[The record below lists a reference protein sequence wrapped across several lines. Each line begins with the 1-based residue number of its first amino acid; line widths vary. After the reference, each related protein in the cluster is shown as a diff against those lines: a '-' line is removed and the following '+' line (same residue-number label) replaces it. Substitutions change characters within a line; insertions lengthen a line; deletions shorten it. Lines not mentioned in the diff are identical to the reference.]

1 MSDNMK
7 DYRFDLQKNP
17 KSIIKVIGV
26 GGGGS
31 NAVNH
36 MFSLGI
42 KDVEFVVVNTDAQAL
57 KSSPVP
63 LRLQLGANLTEGL
76 GAGANPEQGKNAAI
90 ESEDEIRELL
100 ADNTKMV
107 FITAGMGGGTGTGAA
122 PVVARVAKELNIL
135 TVGIVTAPFMFEG
148 RKKMNVAQAGIEA
161 LRENCDTV
169 LVILNDK
176 LREIYGNLAI
186 RTAFSKADDIL
197 STAARSI
204 AEIITVHQDVNVDFE
219 DVKTVMKDAG
229 AAVMGSSTEEGEG
242 RAIRAAGAAI
252 SSPLLNNVDI
262 KGAEKILL
270 SIMSGE
276 DEELSMDELS
286 EITEYI
292 QEKAGDN
299 AEVIFG
305 QGIDPELNKAI
316 RVTVIATGFAMDR
329 LEGASN
335 KKIET
340 AKPAEPVSAPA
351 PAPEASTPAEEVQEE
366 KTMIHL
372 ESGKSEKVKEDS
384 VPGGS
389 TFVFS
394 MPKTPAPTP
403 DPEPVSEEKPVAET
417 PQKSEPTPEPKPAPK
432 REGLFS
438 FMKPKEE
445 SKPEAPKPAQE
456 KIVHDL
462 FEEEEAKK
470 PAAEEETKKEEEPA
484 APAFAND
491 YYEQM
496 KQKAIQRAHE
506 RFEKLKGNRTFNPTP
521 EELKEKMEVPAYQRK
536 NVVLNE
542 PQHSSEPSISKYNLN
557 DDNEILGN
565 NRFLHDNV
573 D

>member
-1 MSDNMK
+1 MSDNTK
-7 DYRFDLQKNP
+7 DYRFDLPKNS

-36 MFSLGI
+36 MFSQGI

-76 GAGANPEQGKNAAI
+76 GAGANPEQGKNAAL
-90 ESEDEIRELL
+90 ESEAEIRELL

-122 PVVARVAKELNIL
+122 PVVARIAKELNIL
-135 TVGIVTAPFMFEG
+135 TVGIVTAPFTFEG
-148 RKKMNVAQAGIEA
+148 KKKMNVAQQGIES

-197 STAARSI
+197 SIAARSI

-219 DVKTVMKDAG
+219 DVKTVMKNAG

-252 SSPLLNNVDI
+252 SSPLLNNIDI
-262 KGAEKILL
+262 RGAEKILL

-305 QGIDPELNKAI
+305 QGIDPELGKAI
-316 RVTVIATGFAMDR
+316 RVTVIATGFEMDR
-329 LEGASN
+329 LSGTARRQIIEETQFVPTHTAQVIKASPEESQVEKTLIN
-335 KKIET
+335 LDSGKFKIVKEEPLDDDATFVFSFPKSFALNSGLSPNAETSKEKPFSFEVKKTVETPKKIVHNLFDEDDKRP
-340 AKPAEPVSAPA
+340 AK
-351 PAPEASTPAEEVQEE
+351 
-366 KTMIHL
+366 
-372 ESGKSEKVKEDS
+372 KSEKVN
-384 VPGGS
+384 
-389 TFVFS
+389 
-394 MPKTPAPTP
+394 
-403 DPEPVSEEKPVAET
+403 
-417 PQKSEPTPEPKPAPK
+417 EPTTM
-432 REGLFS
+432 G
-438 FMKPKEE
+438 
-445 SKPEAPKPAQE
+445 
-456 KIVHDL
+456 
-462 FEEEEAKK
+462 
-470 PAAEEETKKEEEPA
+470 
-484 APAFAND
+484 FAND

-496 KQKAIQRAHE
+496 KLKAIQRAHE
-506 RFEKLKGNRTFNPTP
+506 RFEKLKGDRISPTA
-521 EELKEKMEVPAYQRK
+521 EELKEKLEVPAYQRK
-536 NVVLNE
+536 NIVLNE
-542 PQHSSEPSISKYNLN
+542 PKHSSEPSISKYNLN

>member
-1 MSDNMK
+1 MK
-7 DYRFDLQKNP
+7 DYRFDLPKNQ

-36 MFSLGI
+36 MYSQGI

-90 ESEDEIRELL
+90 ESQDEIRELL

-122 PVVARVAKELNIL
+122 PIIAKIAKELNIL

-148 RKKMNVAQAGIEA
+148 KKKMTVAQEGIES
-161 LRENCDTV
+161 LRETCDTV

-186 RTAFSKADDIL
+186 RTAFGKADDIL
-197 STAARSI
+197 TTAAKSI
-204 AEIITVHQDVNVDFE
+204 AEIITIHQDVNVDFE

-262 KGAEKILL
+262 KGAQKILL

-276 DEELSMDELS
+276 EEELSMDELS

-305 QGIDPELNKAI
+305 QGIDQELGKAI
-316 RVTVIATGFAMDR
+316 RVTVIATGFEMDK
-329 LEGASN
+329 LKGARRTPEKSVAP
-335 KKIET
+335 T
-340 AKPAEPVSAPA
+340 PA
-351 PAPEASTPAEEVQEE
+351 PVPASIVEKPTAEIEESEEV
-366 KTMIHL
+366 KTVINL
-372 ESGKSEKVKEDS
+372 DSGKSEKVKEEPIS
-384 VPGGS
+384 NGS
-389 TFVFS
+389 TFVFTT
-394 MPKTPAPTP
+394 PKAPIAP
-403 DPEPVSEEKPVAET
+403 K
-417 PQKSEPTPEPKPAPK
+417 EPTPMPEKEKQESTFTFDFTK
-432 REGLFS
+432 R
-438 FMKPKEE
+438 EE
-445 SKPEAPKPAQE
+445 SKPTESKPSQPE

-462 FEEEEAKK
+462 Y
-470 PAAEEETKKEEEPA
+470 EEEPEEEKKEQEL
-484 APAFAND
+484 PSNQEPSKPVYAND

-506 RFEKLKGNRTFNPTP
+506 RFEKLKGNRSFNPTP
-521 EELKEKMEVPAYQRK
+521 EELKEKMEVPAYLRK
-536 NVVLNE
+536 NVTLNE
-542 PQHSSEPSISKYNLN
+542 PEHSSENTISKFNVN

>member
-1 MSDNMK
+1 MK
-7 DYRFDLQKNP
+7 DYRFDLPKNQ

-36 MFSLGI
+36 MYAQGI

-76 GAGANPEQGKNAAI
+76 GAGANPEQGRNAAI
-90 ESEDEIRELL
+90 ESQEEIRELL

-122 PVVARVAKELNIL
+122 PVVAKIAKDLNIL

-148 RKKMNVAQAGIEA
+148 KKKMAVAQSGIES

-197 STAARSI
+197 TTAAKSI
-204 AEIITVHQDVNVDFE
+204 AEIITIHQDVNVDFE

-262 KGAEKILL
+262 KGAQKILL

-305 QGIDPELNKAI
+305 QGIDPELGKAI
-316 RVTVIATGFAMDR
+316 RVTVIATGFEMDKLSDKPR
-329 LEGASN
+329 AIQNSAPISAFASPIASTPVATPDVVKTVIN
-335 KKIET
+335 LDSGKSQQVKE
-340 AKPAEPVSAPA
+340 EPIAGGSTFTFSLPKAPA
-351 PAPEASTPAEEVQEE
+351 PAPVPMKPVVEEKEEFDFSFVPVQEDKPQPKSEAS
-366 KTMIHL
+366 
-372 ESGKSEKVKEDS
+372 
-384 VPGGS
+384 
-389 TFVFS
+389 
-394 MPKTPAPTP
+394 
-403 DPEPVSEEKPVAET
+403 EP
-417 PQKSEPTPEPKPAPK
+417 
-432 REGLFS
+432 
-438 FMKPKEE
+438 
-445 SKPEAPKPAQE
+445 E
-456 KIVHDL
+456 KIVFQLDD
-462 FEEEEAKK
+462 EPVKK
-470 PAAEEETKKEEEPA
+470 VESLPKTSEPV
-484 APAFAND
+484 PQVFAND

-506 RFEKLKGNRTFNPTP
+506 RFEKLKGNRVYNPSP
-521 EELKEKMEVPAYQRK
+521 DELKEKMNVPAYQRK
-536 NVVLNE
+536 NVILNE
-542 PQHSSEPSISKYNLN
+542 PQHSSEPAISKYNLN
-557 DDNEILGN
+557 DENEILGN

>member
-1 MSDNMK
+1 MK
-7 DYRFDLQKNP
+7 DYRFDLPKNQ

-36 MFSLGI
+36 MYGLGI

-76 GAGANPEQGKNAAI
+76 GAGANPEQGRRAAL
-90 ESEDEIRELL
+90 ETEDEIRELL

-122 PVVARVAKELNIL
+122 PIVAKIAKELNIL

-148 RKKMNVAQAGIEA
+148 KKKMAVAQAGIEA

-204 AEIITVHQDVNVDFE
+204 AEIITIHQDVNVDFE

-229 AAVMGSSTEEGEG
+229 AAVMGSATEEGEG
-242 RAIRAAGAAI
+242 RAIRAAGLAI

-262 KGAEKILL
+262 KGAQKILL
-270 SIMSGE
+270 SIISGE

-286 EITEYI
+286 DITEYI

-305 QGIDPELNKAI
+305 QGIDPELGRAI
-316 RVTVIATGFAMDR
+316 RVTVIATGFEMDR
-329 LEGASN
+329 LAN
-335 KKIET
+335 VPLLN
-340 AKPAEPVSAPA
+340 AAPVSAFPSPEVPIPAPA
-351 PAPEASTPAEEVQEE
+351 PAPEQI
-366 KTMIHL
+366 KTVIDL
-372 ESGKSEKVKEDS
+372 DSGKSAQVIEEPIAEGTTFTFNFPKPPVA
-384 VPGGS
+384 VS
-389 TFVFS
+389 TPILEEEVV
-394 MPKTPAPTP
+394 
-403 DPEPVSEEKPVAET
+403 EEEKEEVYAFDPQPVAET
-417 PQKSEPTPEPKPAPK
+417 FLVEEPIVEEKVIVHNLYQEQPVFVATTAPVEPQQPTPP
-432 REGLFS
+432 
-438 FMKPKEE
+438 
-445 SKPEAPKPAQE
+445 
-456 KIVHDL
+456 V
-462 FEEEEAKK
+462 
-470 PAAEEETKKEEEPA
+470 
-484 APAFAND
+484 FAND

-496 KQKAIQRAHE
+496 KMKAIQRAHE
-506 RFEKLKGNRTFNPTP
+506 RFEKLKGGRSLTTASDDLS
-521 EELKEKMEVPAYQRK
+521 EQMVVPAYQRK
-536 NVVLNE
+536 NVILNE
-542 PQHSSEPSISKYNLN
+542 PQHSSESGLSKFNLSEE
-557 DDNEILGN
+557 NEILGN

>member
-7 DYRFDLQKNP
+7 DYRFDLHKNP

-36 MFSLGI
+36 MFGLGI

-122 PVVARVAKELNIL
+122 PVVARIAKELNIL

-148 RKKMNVAQAGIEA
+148 KKKMNVAQAGIEA

-305 QGIDPELNKAI
+305 QGIDPELGKAI
-316 RVTVIATGFAMDR
+316 RVTVIATGFQMDR
-329 LEGASN
+329 LAGTKRE
-335 KKIET
+335 ET
-340 AKPAEPVSAPA
+340 AKAIAAPSPVP
-351 PAPEASTPAEEVQEE
+351 TPSPVQEVEEE
-366 KTMIHL
+366 KTVINL
-372 ESGKSEKVKEDS
+372 DSGKSEKVKEEP
-384 VPGGS
+384 VANGS

-394 MPKTPAPTP
+394 MPKTPAPAPAPTP
-403 DPEPVSEEKPVAET
+403 APEVKPVAET
-417 PQKSEPTPEPKPAPK
+417 PKREEPVEAPKPAPK
-432 REGLFS
+432 KESLFS
-438 FMKPKEE
+438 FMKKEE
-445 SKPEAPKPAQE
+445 VKAEAPKPAQE

-462 FEEEEAKK
+462 FEEEEEKNT
-470 PAAEEETKKEEEPA
+470 AEEPKKEEPA
-484 APAFAND
+484 TPAFAND

-506 RFEKLKGNRTFNPTP
+506 RFEKLKGNRAFNPTP

-542 PQHSSEPSISKYNLN
+542 PQHSSEPSISKYNLS

>member
-7 DYRFDLQKNP
+7 DYRFDLPKNS

-36 MFSLGI
+36 MYSLGI

-76 GAGANPEQGKNAAI
+76 GAGANPEQGRNAAL

-122 PVVARVAKELNIL
+122 PVVARIAKELNIL
-135 TVGIVTAPFMFEG
+135 TVGIVTAPFTFEG
-148 RKKMNVAQAGIEA
+148 KKKMNVAQQGIES

-276 DEELSMDELS
+276 EEELSMDELS

-292 QEKAGDN
+292 QEKAGDS

-305 QGIDPELNKAI
+305 QGIDPELGKAI
-316 RVTVIATGFAMDR
+316 RVTVIATGFEMDR
-329 LEGASN
+329 LAGSSAR
-335 KKIET
+335 
-340 AKPAEPVSAPA
+340 PATTTTKQVTSAFAPNMPRHFMVEEPL
-351 PAPEASTPAEEVQEE
+351 EE
-366 KTMIHL
+366 KTLINL
-372 ESGKSEKVKEDS
+372 NSGKSEKVKEDM
-384 VPGGS
+384 VEEGS
-389 TFVFS
+389 SFT
-394 MPKTPAPTP
+394 
-403 DPEPVSEEKPVAET
+403 
-417 PQKSEPTPEPKPAPK
+417 
-432 REGLFS
+432 FS
-438 FMKPKEE
+438 FPKAF
-445 SKPEAPKPAQE
+445 APKPIPASETPAEKIEAKKEEVKQLEAPE
-456 KIVHDL
+456 KIVHGL
-462 FEEEEAKK
+462 ISESEEEK
-470 PAAEEETKKEEEPA
+470 EETPKKKEELA
-484 APAFAND
+484 APALAND
-491 YYEQM
+491 YYDQM

-506 RFEKLKGNRTFNPTP
+506 RFEKLKGNRNLNPTA
-521 EELKEKMEVPAYQRK
+521 EELKEKLAVPAYQRK

-542 PQHSSEPSISKYNLN
+542 PQHSSEPSISKYNLS

>member
-1 MSDNMK
+1 MK
-7 DYRFDLQKNP
+7 DYRFDLPKNS

-36 MFSLGI
+36 MFSQGI

-76 GAGANPEQGKNAAI
+76 GAGANPEQGKNAAL
-90 ESEDEIRELL
+90 ESEAEIRELL

-122 PVVARVAKELNIL
+122 PVVARIAKELNIL

-148 RKKMNVAQAGIEA
+148 KKKMNVAQQGIES

-204 AEIITVHQDVNVDFE
+204 AEIITIHQDVNVDFE
-219 DVKTVMKDAG
+219 DVKTVMKNAG

-262 KGAEKILL
+262 RGAEKILL

-305 QGIDPELNKAI
+305 QGIDPDLGKGI
-316 RVTVIATGFAMDR
+316 RVTVIATGFEMDR
-329 LEGASN
+329 LAG
-335 KKIET
+335 T
-340 AKPAEPVSAPA
+340 ARKEMLKAAQPA
-351 PAPEASTPAEEVQEE
+351 PTFTLPEFKAPVDEPQVE
-366 KTMIHL
+366 KTLINL
-372 ESGKSEKVKEDS
+372 NSGKSKIVKEEAIDED
-384 VPGGS
+384 S

-394 MPKTPAPTP
+394 FPKAMN
-403 DPEPVSEEKPVAET
+403 
-417 PQKSEPTPEPKPAPK
+417 PKPALTPEVETPK
-432 REGLFS
+432 EKAFS
-438 FMKPKEE
+438 FEVKKEKIE
-445 SKPEAPKPAQE
+445 EAPE

-462 FEEEEAKK
+462 FEE
-470 PAAEEETKKEEEPA
+470 KEEEQKPA
-484 APAFAND
+484 EKLEKVNEPATMGFAND

-521 EELKEKMEVPAYQRK
+521 DELKEKLEVPAYQRK

-542 PQHSSEPSISKYNLN
+542 PQHSSEPSISKYNLS
-557 DDNEILGN
+557 DENEILGN

>member
-1 MSDNMK
+1 MK
-7 DYRFDLQKNP
+7 DYRFDLPKNQ

-36 MFSLGI
+36 MYGLGI

-76 GAGANPEQGKNAAI
+76 GAGANPEQGRCAAL
-90 ESEDEIRELL
+90 ESEEEIRELL

-122 PVVARVAKELNIL
+122 PIVAKIAKELNIL

-148 RKKMNVAQAGIEA
+148 KKKMAVAQAGIES

-204 AEIITVHQDVNVDFE
+204 AEIITIHQDVNVDFE

-229 AAVMGSSTEEGEG
+229 AAVMGSATEEGEG
-242 RAIRAAGAAI
+242 RAIRAAGSAI

-262 KGAEKILL
+262 KGAQKILL

-276 DEELSMDELS
+276 EEELSMDELS
-286 EITEYI
+286 DITEYI

-305 QGIDPELNKAI
+305 QGIDPELGRAI
-316 RVTVIATGFAMDR
+316 RVTVIATGFEMDR
-329 LEGASN
+329 LAN
-335 KKIET
+335 VPLTT
-340 AKPAEPVSAPA
+340 ATTAPVSAF
-351 PAPEASTPAEEVQEE
+351 STPVAAA
-366 KTMIHL
+366 
-372 ESGKSEKVKEDS
+372 
-384 VPGGS
+384 
-389 TFVFS
+389 
-394 MPKTPAPTP
+394 PAPTP
-403 DPEPVSEEKPVAET
+403 TPAPEQVKTVIDLDSGKSAQVKEEPIAEGSTFTFSFPKAPVAVVTPVVEEEEKEELFSIELQPVAEAPVMEE
-417 PQKSEPTPEPKPAPK
+417 PQQV
-432 REGLFS
+432 
-438 FMKPKEE
+438 EE
-445 SKPEAPKPAQE
+445 KV
-456 KIVHDL
+456 VHDL
-462 FEEEEAKK
+462 YQEEEA
-470 PAAEEETKKEEEPA
+470 PVAA
-484 APAFAND
+484 APVESDELQQPSAPVFATD

-496 KQKAIQRAHE
+496 KMKAIQRAHE
-506 RFEKLKGNRTFNPTP
+506 RFEKLKGGRALTTASDD
-521 EELKEKMEVPAYQRK
+521 LTEKMEVPAYQRK
-536 NVVLNE
+536 NVILNE
-542 PQHSSEPSISKYNLN
+542 PQHSSESSLSRFNLN
-557 DDNEILGN
+557 EENEILGN

>member
-7 DYRFDLQKNP
+7 DYRFDLHKNP

-36 MFSLGI
+36 MYGLGI

-122 PVVARVAKELNIL
+122 PVVARIAKELNIL

-148 RKKMNVAQAGIEA
+148 KKKMNVAQAGIEA

-204 AEIITVHQDVNVDFE
+204 AEIITIHQDVNVDFE

-305 QGIDPELNKAI
+305 QGIDPELGKAI
-316 RVTVIATGFAMDR
+316 RVTVIATGFEMDR
-329 LEGASN
+329 LQGAS
-335 KKIET
+335 KKVEV
-340 AKPAEPVSAPA
+340 AKAVVIPA
-351 PAPEASTPAEEVQEE
+351 PAPVASTPVEEVEEE
-366 KTMIHL
+366 KTVINL
-372 ESGKSEKVKEDS
+372 DSGKSEKVKEES
-384 VPGGS
+384 VSGGS

-394 MPKTPAPTP
+394 MPKTPAPAP
-403 DPEPVSEEKPVAET
+403 APEVKPVAET
-417 PQKSEPTPEPKPAPK
+417 PKREEPIQTPAPK
-432 REGLFS
+432 KESLFT
-438 FMKPKEE
+438 FMKPKDEI
-445 SKPEAPKPAQE
+445 KAEAPKPAQE

-462 FEEEEAKK
+462 FEEEDEKK
-470 PAAEEETKKEEEPA
+470 TEDEPKKEEPA
-484 APAFAND
+484 SPAFAND

-506 RFEKLKGNRTFNPTP
+506 RFEKLKGNRAFNPTP
-521 EELKEKMEVPAYQRK
+521 DELKEKMEVPAYQRK

-542 PQHSSEPSISKYNLN
+542 PQHSSEPSISKYNLS

>member
-7 DYRFDLQKNP
+7 DYRFDLPKNQ

-36 MFSLGI
+36 MYSQGI

-90 ESEDEIRELL
+90 ESQDEIRELL

-122 PVVARVAKELNIL
+122 PIIAKIAKELNIL

-148 RKKMNVAQAGIEA
+148 KKKMTVAQEGIES
-161 LRENCDTV
+161 LRETCDTV

-186 RTAFSKADDIL
+186 RTAFGKADDIL
-197 STAARSI
+197 TTAAKSI
-204 AEIITVHQDVNVDFE
+204 AEIITIHQDVNVDFE

-262 KGAEKILL
+262 KGAQKILL

-276 DEELSMDELS
+276 EEELSMDELS

-305 QGIDPELNKAI
+305 QGIDQELGKAI
-316 RVTVIATGFAMDR
+316 RVTVIATGFEMDK
-329 LEGASN
+329 LKGARRTPEKSVAP
-335 KKIET
+335 T
-340 AKPAEPVSAPA
+340 PA
-351 PAPEASTPAEEVQEE
+351 PVPASIVEKPTAEIEESEEV
-366 KTMIHL
+366 KTVINL
-372 ESGKSEKVKEDS
+372 DSGKSEKVKEEPIS
-384 VPGGS
+384 NGS
-389 TFVFS
+389 TFVFTT
-394 MPKTPAPTP
+394 PKAPIAP
-403 DPEPVSEEKPVAET
+403 K
-417 PQKSEPTPEPKPAPK
+417 EPTPMPEKEKQESTFTFDFTK
-432 REGLFS
+432 R
-438 FMKPKEE
+438 EE
-445 SKPEAPKPAQE
+445 SKPTESKPSQPE

-462 FEEEEAKK
+462 Y
-470 PAAEEETKKEEEPA
+470 EEEPEEEKKEQEL
-484 APAFAND
+484 PSNQEPSKPVYAND

-506 RFEKLKGNRTFNPTP
+506 RFEKLKGNRSFNPTP
-521 EELKEKMEVPAYQRK
+521 EELKEKMEVPAYLRK
-536 NVVLNE
+536 NVTLNE
-542 PQHSSEPSISKYNLN
+542 PEHSSENTISKFNVN

>member
-7 DYRFDLQKNP
+7 DYRFDLPRNQ

-36 MFSLGI
+36 MYAQGI

-76 GAGANPEQGKNAAI
+76 GAGANPEQGRNAAL
-90 ESEDEIRELL
+90 ESQEEIRELL

-122 PVVARVAKELNIL
+122 PVVAKIAKELNIL

-148 RKKMNVAQAGIEA
+148 KKKMAVAQAGIES

-197 STAARSI
+197 TTAAKSI
-204 AEIITVHQDVNVDFE
+204 AEIITIHQDVNVDFE
-219 DVKTVMKDAG
+219 DVKTVMKEAG

-262 KGAEKILL
+262 KGAQKILL

-305 QGIDPELNKAI
+305 QGIDPELGKAI
-316 RVTVIATGFAMDR
+316 RVTVIATGFEMDK
-329 LEGASN
+329 LSN
-335 KKIET
+335 KPRNRET
-340 AKPAEPVSAPA
+340 STPVSAFANPIA
-351 PAPEASTPAEEVQEE
+351 NTPVTNPEVL
-366 KTMIHL
+366 KTVINL
-372 ESGKSEKVKEDS
+372 DSGKSQKVKEEPIS
-384 VPGGS
+384 GGS
-389 TFVFS
+389 TFTFSIPKAAAPMKQIEDENEEFVFRVN
-394 MPKTPAPTP
+394 PIQEEVEETNHEAEKVEKVVFKLE
-403 DPEPVSEEKPVAET
+403 DESEK
-417 PQKSEPTPEPKPAPK
+417 KSEVMPQESAPVPQ
-432 REGLFS
+432 L
-438 FMKPKEE
+438 
-445 SKPEAPKPAQE
+445 
-456 KIVHDL
+456 
-462 FEEEEAKK
+462 
-470 PAAEEETKKEEEPA
+470 
-484 APAFAND
+484 FAND

-506 RFEKLKGNRTFNPTP
+506 RFEKLKGNRAFNPSP
-521 EELKEKMEVPAYQRK
+521 EELKEKMNVPAYQRK

-542 PQHSSEPSISKYNLN
+542 PQHSSESETSKYNLS

>member
-1 MSDNMK
+1 MK
-7 DYRFDLQKNP
+7 DYRFDLPKNQ

-36 MFSLGI
+36 MYGLGI

-76 GAGANPEQGKNAAI
+76 GAGANPEQGKCAAL

-122 PVVARVAKELNIL
+122 PIVAKIAKELNIL

-148 RKKMNVAQAGIEA
+148 KKKMAVAQAGIES

-186 RTAFSKADDIL
+186 RTAFSKADDVL

-204 AEIITVHQDVNVDFE
+204 AEIITIHQDVNVDFE

-229 AAVMGSSTEEGEG
+229 AAVMGSATEEGEG
-242 RAIRAAGAAI
+242 RAIRAAGSAI

-262 KGAEKILL
+262 KGAQKILL

-276 DEELSMDELS
+276 EEELSMDELS
-286 EITEYI
+286 DITEYI

-305 QGIDPELNKAI
+305 QGIDPELGRAI
-316 RVTVIATGFAMDR
+316 RVTVIATGFEMDR
-329 LEGASN
+329 LAN
-335 KKIET
+335 VPITT
-340 AKPAEPVSAPA
+340 ANSAPVTAFSTPIAPTPA
-351 PAPEASTPAEEVQEE
+351 PAPEQV
-366 KTMIHL
+366 KTVIDL
-372 ESGKSEKVKEDS
+372 DSGKSAQVKEEPIS
-384 VPGGS
+384 EGA
-389 TFVFS
+389 TFTFS
-394 MPKTPAPTP
+394 LPKAPVAVVTPVL
-403 DPEPVSEEKPVAET
+403 EVEEEKE
-417 PQKSEPTPEPKPAPK
+417 EE
-432 REGLFS
+432 LFS
-438 FMKPKEE
+438 FDIQPVAKVPVMEE
-445 SKPEAPKPAQE
+445 PQVEE
-456 KIVHDL
+456 KIVHEL
-462 FEEEEAKK
+462 YQEQVTPVASA
-470 PAAEEETKKEEEPA
+470 PVETDEPQQPT
-484 APAFAND
+484 APVFATD

-496 KQKAIQRAHE
+496 KMKAIQRAHE
-506 RFEKLKGNRTFNPTP
+506 RFEKLKGGRALTTASDD
-521 EELKEKMEVPAYQRK
+521 LTDKMVVPAYQRK
-536 NVVLNE
+536 NVILNE
-542 PQHSSEPSISKYNLN
+542 PQHSSESSLSRFNLN
-557 DDNEILGN
+557 EENEILGN

>member
-7 DYRFDLQKNP
+7 DYRFDLPKNQ

-36 MFSLGI
+36 MYGLGI

-76 GAGANPEQGKNAAI
+76 GAGANPEQGRCAAL
-90 ESEDEIRELL
+90 ESEEEIRELL

-122 PVVARVAKELNIL
+122 PIVAKIAKELNIL

-148 RKKMNVAQAGIEA
+148 KKKMAVAQAGIES

-204 AEIITVHQDVNVDFE
+204 AEIITIHQDVNVDFE

-229 AAVMGSSTEEGEG
+229 AAVMGSATEEGEG
-242 RAIRAAGAAI
+242 RAIRAAGSAI

-262 KGAEKILL
+262 KGAQKILL

-276 DEELSMDELS
+276 EEELSMDELS
-286 EITEYI
+286 DITEYI

-305 QGIDPELNKAI
+305 QGIDPELGRAI
-316 RVTVIATGFAMDR
+316 RVTVIATGFEMDR
-329 LEGASN
+329 LAN
-335 KKIET
+335 VPLTT
-340 AKPAEPVSAPA
+340 ATTAPVSAF
-351 PAPEASTPAEEVQEE
+351 STPVAAA
-366 KTMIHL
+366 
-372 ESGKSEKVKEDS
+372 
-384 VPGGS
+384 
-389 TFVFS
+389 
-394 MPKTPAPTP
+394 PAPTP
-403 DPEPVSEEKPVAET
+403 SPAPEQVKTVIDLDSGKSAQVKEEPIAEGSTFTFSFPKAPVAVVTPVVEEEEKEELFSFDLQPVAEAPVMEE
-417 PQKSEPTPEPKPAPK
+417 PQQV
-432 REGLFS
+432 
-438 FMKPKEE
+438 EE
-445 SKPEAPKPAQE
+445 KV
-456 KIVHDL
+456 VHDL
-462 FEEEEAKK
+462 YQEEEA
-470 PAAEEETKKEEEPA
+470 PVAA
-484 APAFAND
+484 APVESDELQQPSAPVFATD

-496 KQKAIQRAHE
+496 KMKAIQRAHE
-506 RFEKLKGNRTFNPTP
+506 RFEKLKGGRALTTASDD
-521 EELKEKMEVPAYQRK
+521 LTEKMEVPAYQRK
-536 NVVLNE
+536 NVILNE
-542 PQHSSEPSISKYNLN
+542 PQHSSESSLSRFNLN
-557 DDNEILGN
+557 EENEILGN

>member
-1 MSDNMK
+1 MK
-7 DYRFDLQKNP
+7 DYRFDLPKNQ

-36 MFSLGI
+36 MFAQGI

-63 LRLQLGANLTEGL
+63 LRLQLGASLTEGL
-76 GAGANPEQGKNAAI
+76 GAGANPEQGRNAAI
-90 ESEDEIRELL
+90 ESQDEIRELL
-100 ADNTKMV
+100 SDNTKMV

-122 PVVARVAKELNIL
+122 PVIAKIAKELDIL

-148 RKKMNVAQAGIEA
+148 KKKMAVAQQGIES
-161 LRENCDTV
+161 LRETCDTV

-186 RTAFSKADDIL
+186 RTAFGKADNIL
-197 STAARSI
+197 STAAKSI
-204 AEIITVHQDVNVDFE
+204 AEIITIHQDVNVDFE
-219 DVKTVMKDAG
+219 DVKTVMKNAG
-229 AAVMGSSTEEGEG
+229 AAVMGSSTDEGEG

-262 KGAEKILL
+262 RGAEKILL

-276 DEELSMDELS
+276 EEELSMDELS

-299 AEVIFG
+299 AELIFG
-305 QGIDPELNKAI
+305 QGIDPELKKSI
-316 RVTVIATGFAMDR
+316 RVTVIATGFEMDR
-329 LEGASN
+329 LSGVAIKRPVIPTNIPLTQEM
-335 KKIET
+335 ET
-340 AKPAEPVSAPA
+340 PK
-351 PAPEASTPAEEVQEE
+351 EEM
-366 KTMIHL
+366 KTVINL
-372 ESGKSEKVKEDS
+372 DSGKSEKVKEDS
-384 VPGGS
+384 VADGS
-389 TFVFS
+389 SFVFS
-394 MPKTPAPTP
+394 FPKAK
-403 DPEPVSEEKPVAET
+403 DISSKASSNEKSEEKPSDAEAKQEELSFEKEKEKEEQEIEFI
-417 PQKSEPTPEPKPAPK
+417 PAEPK
-432 REGLFS
+432 
-438 FMKPKEE
+438 
-445 SKPEAPKPAQE
+445 

-462 FEEEEAKK
+462 YPNEEE
-470 PAAEEETKKEEEPA
+470 KEEKIIEKEDSAPTEPVY
-484 APAFAND
+484 AND

-506 RFEKLKGNRTFNPTP
+506 RFEKLKGNRSINPTP

-542 PQHSSEPSISKYNLN
+542 PVHSSEQNISKYNLN

>member
-1 MSDNMK
+1 MSETMK
-7 DYRFDLQKNP
+7 DYRFDLPKNQ

-36 MFSLGI
+36 MYGQGI

-76 GAGANPEQGKNAAI
+76 GAGANPEQGKNAAL
-90 ESEDEIRELL
+90 ESESELRELL

-122 PVVARVAKELNIL
+122 PVVAKIAKELNIL

-148 RKKMNVAQAGIEA
+148 RKKMEIAQSGIEA

-197 STAARSI
+197 TTAAKSI
-204 AEIITVHQDVNVDFE
+204 AEIITIHQDVNVDFE

-229 AAVMGSSTEEGEG
+229 AAVMGSATEEGEG
-242 RAIRAAGAAI
+242 RAIRAASSAI
-252 SSPLLNNVDI
+252 SSPLLNNVEI
-262 KGAEKILL
+262 KGAQKILL

-276 DEELSMDELS
+276 EEELSMDELS
-286 EITEYI
+286 DITEYI

-305 QGIDPELNKAI
+305 QGIDPELGKEI
-316 RVTVIATGFAMDR
+316 RVTVIATGFEMDR
-329 LEGASN
+329 LSSKGLN
-335 KKIET
+335 KTLTTQNPTPSVPVANTTI
-340 AKPAEPVSAPA
+340 PSAEQV
-351 PAPEASTPAEEVQEE
+351 
-366 KTMIHL
+366 KTLIDL
-372 ESGKSEKVKEDS
+372 ESGKSQKVIEE
-384 VPGGS
+384 PILGGS
-389 TFVFS
+389 TFTFSIPKAPLTASQMPAKPEKEEEEFTFDVNPILEEKIIEPKVEEVQKIVFDLYGDGEKKVEKIPNDS
-394 MPKTPAPTP
+394 HPTPAPN
-403 DPEPVSEEKPVAET
+403 S
-417 PQKSEPTPEPKPAPK
+417 
-432 REGLFS
+432 
-438 FMKPKEE
+438 
-445 SKPEAPKPAQE
+445 
-456 KIVHDL
+456 
-462 FEEEEAKK
+462 
-470 PAAEEETKKEEEPA
+470 
-484 APAFAND
+484 ND
-491 YYEQM
+491 HYEQV

-506 RFEKLKGNRTFNPTP
+506 RFEKLKVNRNFNSSP
-521 EELKEKMEVPAYQRK
+521 EEMKEKLTVPAYQRK

-542 PQHSSEPSISKYNLN
+542 LQHSSEPSFSKYNLTSAN
-557 DDNEILGN
+557 DLFGN
-565 NRFLHDNV
+565 NRYLHDNV

>member
-7 DYRFDLQKNP
+7 DYRFDLHKNP

-36 MFSLGI
+36 MFGLGI

-122 PVVARVAKELNIL
+122 PVVARIAKELNIL

-148 RKKMNVAQAGIEA
+148 KKKMNVAQAGIES

-305 QGIDPELNKAI
+305 QGIDPELGKAI
-316 RVTVIATGFAMDR
+316 RVTVIATGFQMDR
-329 LEGASN
+329 LAGTNRE
-335 KKIET
+335 ET
-340 AKPAEPVSAPA
+340 AKAIAAPSPVPAAEISAQ
-351 PAPEASTPAEEVQEE
+351 EIDEE
-366 KTMIHL
+366 KTVINL
-372 ESGKSEKVKEDS
+372 DSGKSEKVKEEP
-384 VPGGS
+384 VANGS

-394 MPKTPAPTP
+394 MPKTPVSTPAP
-403 DPEPVSEEKPVAET
+403 EVKPVAET
-417 PQKSEPTPEPKPAPK
+417 PKKEEQIEAPRPAPK
-432 REGLFS
+432 KESLFT
-438 FMKPKEE
+438 FIKPKEE
-445 SKPEAPKPAQE
+445 VKAEAPKPAQE

-462 FEEEEAKK
+462 FEEEEEKK
-470 PAAEEETKKEEEPA
+470 TVEQPKNQDEPA
-484 APAFAND
+484 TPAFAND

-506 RFEKLKGNRTFNPTP
+506 RFEKLKGNRAFNPTP

-542 PQHSSEPSISKYNLN
+542 PQHSSEPSISKYNLS

>member
-1 MSDNMK
+1 MK
-7 DYRFDLQKNP
+7 DYRFDLPKNQ

-36 MFSLGI
+36 MYGLGI

-76 GAGANPEQGKNAAI
+76 GAGANPEQGKCAAL

-122 PVVARVAKELNIL
+122 PIVAKIAKELNIL

-148 RKKMNVAQAGIEA
+148 KKKMAVAQAGIES

-204 AEIITVHQDVNVDFE
+204 AEIITIHQDVNVDFE

-229 AAVMGSSTEEGEG
+229 AAVMGSATEEGEG
-242 RAIRAAGAAI
+242 RAIRAAGSAI

-262 KGAEKILL
+262 KGAQKILL

-276 DEELSMDELS
+276 EEELSMDELS
-286 EITEYI
+286 DITEYI

-305 QGIDPELNKAI
+305 QGIDPELGRAI
-316 RVTVIATGFAMDR
+316 RVTVIATGFEMDR
-329 LEGASN
+329 LAN
-335 KKIET
+335 VPITT
-340 AKPAEPVSAPA
+340 ATSAPVSAFSTPVVPVPAPTPA
-351 PAPEASTPAEEVQEE
+351 PAPEQVKTVIDLDSGKSAQVIEEPMAEGTTFTFTFPKTPVVAVEIPAIAEEEKEEVFSFEIQPVNETFLMEEPAEE
-366 KTMIHL
+366 
-372 ESGKSEKVKEDS
+372 
-384 VPGGS
+384 
-389 TFVFS
+389 
-394 MPKTPAPTP
+394 
-403 DPEPVSEEKPVAET
+403 
-417 PQKSEPTPEPKPAPK
+417 
-432 REGLFS
+432 
-438 FMKPKEE
+438 
-445 SKPEAPKPAQE
+445 E
-456 KIVHDL
+456 KIVHNL
-462 FEEEEAKK
+462 YQEQ
-470 PAAEEETKKEEEPA
+470 PVSAAPSAEPA
-484 APAFAND
+484 DSHEPTPPVFAND

-496 KQKAIQRAHE
+496 KMKAIQRAHE
-506 RFEKLKGNRTFNPTP
+506 RFEKLKGGRALTTASDDLT
-521 EELKEKMEVPAYQRK
+521 EQMVVPAYQRK
-536 NVVLNE
+536 NVILNE
-542 PQHSSEPSISKYNLN
+542 PQHSSESTLSKFNLN
-557 DDNEILGN
+557 EENEILGN

>member
-7 DYRFDLQKNP
+7 DYRFDLPKNQ

-36 MFSLGI
+36 MYGLGI

-76 GAGANPEQGKNAAI
+76 GAGANPEQGRRAAL
-90 ESEDEIRELL
+90 ETEDEIRELL

-122 PVVARVAKELNIL
+122 PIVAKIAKELNIL

-148 RKKMNVAQAGIEA
+148 KKKMAVAQAGIES

-204 AEIITVHQDVNVDFE
+204 AEIITIHQDVNVDFE

-229 AAVMGSSTEEGEG
+229 AAVMGSATEEGEG
-242 RAIRAAGAAI
+242 RAIRAAGLAI

-262 KGAEKILL
+262 KGAQKILL
-270 SIMSGE
+270 SIISGE
-276 DEELSMDELS
+276 EEELSMDELS
-286 EITEYI
+286 DITEYI

-305 QGIDPELNKAI
+305 QGIDPELGRAI
-316 RVTVIATGFAMDR
+316 RVTVIATGFEMDR
-329 LEGASN
+329 LAN
-335 KKIET
+335 VPLTKLN
-340 AKPAEPVSAPA
+340 AAPVSAFASPEVPTPAPA
-351 PAPEASTPAEEVQEE
+351 PAPEQI
-366 KTMIHL
+366 KTVIDL
-372 ESGKSEKVKEDS
+372 DSGKSAQVIEEPIAQGTTFTFSFPKPSVAVEIPEVVDEVKEE
-384 VPGGS
+384 
-389 TFVFS
+389 VFS
-394 MPKTPAPTP
+394 F
-403 DPEPVSEEKPVAET
+403 DIQPVAE
-417 PQKSEPTPEPKPAPK
+417 SFLVEEPV
-432 REGLFS
+432 
-438 FMKPKEE
+438 EE
-445 SKPEAPKPAQE
+445 E
-456 KIVHDL
+456 KIVHNL
-462 FEEEEAKK
+462 YQEQPVSVAS
-470 PAAEEETKKEEEPA
+470 PAASAEPQQ
-484 APAFAND
+484 PTPPVFAND

-496 KQKAIQRAHE
+496 KMKAIQRAHE
-506 RFEKLKGNRTFNPTP
+506 RFEKLKGGRALTTASDDLS
-521 EELKEKMEVPAYQRK
+521 EQMVVPAYQRK
-536 NVVLNE
+536 NVILNE
-542 PQHSSEPSISKYNLN
+542 PQHSSESGLSKFNLSEE
-557 DDNEILGN
+557 NEILGN

>member
-1 MSDNMK
+1 MK
-7 DYRFDLQKNP
+7 DYRFDLPKNQ

-36 MFSLGI
+36 MYSQGI

-76 GAGANPEQGKNAAI
+76 GAGANPEQGRNAAI
-90 ESEDEIRELL
+90 ESQDEIRELL

-122 PVVARVAKELNIL
+122 PIVAKIAKELNIL

-148 RKKMNVAQAGIEA
+148 KKKMNVAQQGIES

-197 STAARSI
+197 TTAAKSI
-204 AEIITVHQDVNVDFE
+204 AEIITIHQDVNVDFE
-219 DVKTVMKDAG
+219 DVKTVMKEAG

-262 KGAEKILL
+262 KGAQKILL

-305 QGIDPELNKAI
+305 QGIDAELGRAI
-316 RVTVIATGFAMDR
+316 RVTVIATGFEMDKLSDKPR
-329 LEGASN
+329 AREFSAPISAFANPVAS
-335 KKIET
+335 T
-340 AKPAEPVSAPA
+340 PAPEPEVVKTVINLDSGKSQQVKEEPIAGGSTFTFSLPKAPA
-351 PAPEASTPAEEVQEE
+351 PAPAPVKPVVEE
-366 KTMIHL
+366 K
-372 ESGKSEKVKEDS
+372 EEFE
-384 VPGGS
+384 
-389 TFVFS
+389 FNFS
-394 MPKTPAPTP
+394 SIQP
-403 DPEPVSEEKPVAET
+403 EEKPEPKAEPKVEAKQEKVVFDLEEEST
-417 PQKSEPTPEPKPAPK
+417 KKPEVMLPKESEPMP
-432 REGLFS
+432 
-438 FMKPKEE
+438 
-445 SKPEAPKPAQE
+445 Q
-456 KIVHDL
+456 V
-462 FEEEEAKK
+462 
-470 PAAEEETKKEEEPA
+470 
-484 APAFAND
+484 FAND

-506 RFEKLKGNRTFNPTP
+506 RFEKLKGNRVFNPSA
-521 EELKEKMEVPAYQRK
+521 EELKEKMNVPAYQRK

-542 PQHSSEPSISKYNLN
+542 PQHSSEPAISKYNLN
-557 DDNEILGN
+557 DENEILGN

>member
-7 DYRFDLQKNP
+7 DYRFDLHKNP

-36 MFSLGI
+36 MYGLGI

-90 ESEDEIRELL
+90 ESENEIRELL

-122 PVVARVAKELNIL
+122 PVVARIAKELNIL

-148 RKKMNVAQAGIEA
+148 KKKMNVAQAGIEA

-219 DVKTVMKDAG
+219 DVKTVMKNAG

-276 DEELSMDELS
+276 EEELSMDELS

-305 QGIDPELNKAI
+305 QGIDPELGKAI
-316 RVTVIATGFAMDR
+316 RVTVIATGFEMDR
-329 LEGASN
+329 LQGAS
-335 KKIET
+335 KKVEAAKAALIT
-340 AKPAEPVSAPA
+340 AAAPV
-351 PAPEASTPAEEVQEE
+351 ASTPVEAADEE
-366 KTMIHL
+366 KTVINL
-372 ESGKSEKVKEDS
+372 DSGKSEKVKEEP
-384 VPGGS
+384 VANGS

-394 MPKTPAPTP
+394 MPKTPAP
-403 DPEPVSEEKPVAET
+403 EVKPMAET
-417 PQKSEPTPEPKPAPK
+417 PQREESIEASRPAQK
-432 REGLFS
+432 KESLFS
-438 FMKPKEE
+438 FMKPKEDV
-445 SKPEAPKPAQE
+445 KAEAPKPTQE

-462 FEEEEAKK
+462 FEEEEDKK
-470 PAAEEETKKEEEPA
+470 RVEEPKKEEPA
-484 APAFAND
+484 TPAFAND

-506 RFEKLKGNRTFNPTP
+506 RFEKLKGNRAFNPTP

-542 PQHSSEPSISKYNLN
+542 PQHSSEPSISKYNLS

>member
-7 DYRFDLQKNP
+7 DYRFDLPKNQ

-36 MFSLGI
+36 MFSQGI

-76 GAGANPEQGKNAAI
+76 GAGANPEQGRNAAL
-90 ESEDEIRELL
+90 ESQDEIRELL
-100 ADNTKMV
+100 SDNTKMV

-122 PVVARVAKELNIL
+122 PIVAKIAKELNIL

-148 RKKMNVAQAGIEA
+148 KKKMNVAQQGIES

-204 AEIITVHQDVNVDFE
+204 AEIITIHQDVNVDFE
-219 DVKTVMKDAG
+219 DVKTVMKNAG

-276 DEELSMDELS
+276 EEELSMDELS

-305 QGIDPELNKAI
+305 QGIDQELGKAI
-316 RVTVIATGFAMDR
+316 RVTVIATGFEMDR
-329 LEGASN
+329 LEGASR
-335 KKIET
+335 KAAIEAFKPNVT
-340 AKPAEPVSAPA
+340 ATPIAQTPEPVK
-351 PAPEASTPAEEVQEE
+351 EEEEE
-366 KTMIHL
+366 KTLINL
-372 ESGKSEKVKEDS
+372 DSGKSEKVKEES
-384 VPGGS
+384 VSNGS

-394 MPKTPAPTP
+394 LPKASAEKAPSAPTP
-403 DPEPVSEEKPVAET
+403 A
-417 PQKSEPTPEPKPAPK
+417 
-432 REGLFS
+432 
-438 FMKPKEE
+438 
-445 SKPEAPKPAQE
+445 PEAPKKESLFTFEMKQKEEAKAEQPKPTEE

-462 FEEEEAKK
+462 FEEEEEKPKVEEGKK
-470 PAAEEETKKEEEPA
+470 EEPA
-484 APAFAND
+484 APVFAND

-506 RFEKLKGNRTFNPTP
+506 RFEKLKGNRSFNPTP

-536 NVVLNE
+536 NVVLKE
-542 PQHSSEPSISKYNLN
+542 PQHSSEPSISKYNLS

>member
-7 DYRFDLQKNP
+7 DYRFDLPKNQ

-36 MFSLGI
+36 MYGLGI

-76 GAGANPEQGKNAAI
+76 GAGANPEQGKCAAL

-122 PVVARVAKELNIL
+122 PIVAKIAKELNIL

-148 RKKMNVAQAGIEA
+148 KKKMAVAQAGIES

-186 RTAFSKADDIL
+186 RTAFSKADDVL

-204 AEIITVHQDVNVDFE
+204 AEIITIHQDVNVDFE

-229 AAVMGSSTEEGEG
+229 AAVMGSATEEGEG
-242 RAIRAAGAAI
+242 RAIRAAGSAI

-262 KGAEKILL
+262 KGAQKILL

-276 DEELSMDELS
+276 EEELSMDELS
-286 EITEYI
+286 DITEYI

-305 QGIDPELNKAI
+305 QGIDPELGRAI
-316 RVTVIATGFAMDR
+316 RVTVIATGFEMDR
-329 LEGASN
+329 LAN
-335 KKIET
+335 VPITT
-340 AKPAEPVSAPA
+340 ANSAPVTAFSTPIAPTPA
-351 PAPEASTPAEEVQEE
+351 PAPEQV
-366 KTMIHL
+366 KTVIDL
-372 ESGKSEKVKEDS
+372 DSGKSAQVKEEPIS
-384 VPGGS
+384 EGA
-389 TFVFS
+389 TFTFS
-394 MPKTPAPTP
+394 LPKAPVAVVTPVL
-403 DPEPVSEEKPVAET
+403 EVEEEKEEELFSFDIQPVAEVPVMEE
-417 PQKSEPTPEPKPAPK
+417 PQVE
-432 REGLFS
+432 
-438 FMKPKEE
+438 
-445 SKPEAPKPAQE
+445 E
-456 KIVHDL
+456 KIVHEL
-462 FEEEEAKK
+462 YQEQVVPVASA
-470 PAAEEETKKEEEPA
+470 PVETDEPQQPT
-484 APAFAND
+484 APVFATD

-496 KQKAIQRAHE
+496 KMKAIQRAHE
-506 RFEKLKGNRTFNPTP
+506 RFEKLKGGRALTTASDD
-521 EELKEKMEVPAYQRK
+521 LTDKMVVPAYQRK
-536 NVVLNE
+536 NVILNE
-542 PQHSSEPSISKYNLN
+542 PQHSSESSLSRFNLN
-557 DDNEILGN
+557 EENEILGN

>member
-7 DYRFDLQKNP
+7 DYRFDLHKNP

-36 MFSLGI
+36 MFGLGI

-76 GAGANPEQGKNAAI
+76 GAGANPEQGRNAAI

-122 PVVARVAKELNIL
+122 PVVARIAKELNIL

-148 RKKMNVAQAGIEA
+148 KKKMNVAQAGIEA

-276 DEELSMDELS
+276 EEELSMDELS

-305 QGIDPELNKAI
+305 QGIDPELGKAI
-316 RVTVIATGFAMDR
+316 RVTVIATGFEMDR
-329 LEGASN
+329 LQGAS
-335 KKIET
+335 KK
-340 AKPAEPVSAPA
+340 AEEQKAVVIPA
-351 PAPEASTPAEEVQEE
+351 PTPVASTPVEEVDEE
-366 KTMIHL
+366 KTVINL
-372 ESGKSEKVKEDS
+372 DSGKSEKVKEEP
-384 VPGGS
+384 VAEGS

-394 MPKTPAPTP
+394 MPKTPAPAP
-403 DPEPVSEEKPVAET
+403 APEAKPVAET
-417 PQKSEPTPEPKPAPK
+417 PKKEEPIEAPKPAPK
-432 REGLFS
+432 KESIFS

-445 SKPEAPKPAQE
+445 VKAETPKPAQE

-462 FEEEEAKK
+462 FEEEEDKK
-470 PAAEEETKKEEEPA
+470 TVEEPKKEEPA
-484 APAFAND
+484 TPAFAND

-506 RFEKLKGNRTFNPTP
+506 RFEKLKGNRAFNPTP

-542 PQHSSEPSISKYNLN
+542 PQHSSEPSISKYNLS